1 MMGLN
6 ISNINNWI
14 RGLKKDVIS
23 ESDKRISGY
32 TETFRGELVK
42 TARKHA
48 VTGELARNI
57 YKVRRGENRYEV
69 NGGSRAS
76 YTDKSY
82 HPMFFLVKDDGVE
95 ALRNALEKTEKVI
108 DKDNKK

>member
-1 MMGLN
+1 MGLN

-14 RGLKKDVIS
+14 RGLKKDVIL

-32 TETFRGELVK
+32 AETFRGELVK

-48 VTGELARNI
+48 VTGELARNL
-57 YKVRRGENRYEV
+57 YKVKRGDNRYEV
-69 NGGSRAS
+69 NGGSRAH

-95 ALRNALEKTEKVI
+95 AFVKAMDKTKKVI
-108 DKDNKK
+108 AKNNKK